1 MKKYLICG
9 AWALIAGLFLVSCHE
24 EDLSAGNVD
33 AASKKKE
40 EFSKA
45 FVKAFG
51 EISSSQNWGFKP
63 STALSRDNSVAST
76 RSALATADF
85 GRAFTRA
92 QSGGFEETSEWLELD
107 ENDYNN
113 TILKKLPEGGSVSN
127 KTNNFEFLSKGEIE
141 IALVYTRCGYSTYYI
156 GFYYYDPST
165 QTAADKTTV
174 QMFSTSQYQQIFQ
187 FYNGSWFNSWA
198 PGNSIDP
205 LTGNWN
211 GEITKCRAKKFKIN
225 VPKGYRFGLYI
236 TNTNENG
243 QSRTYYTNKSL
254 NHDGNY
260 HAVVENDHKAY
271 LVGFE
276 DTQYGNY
283 DCNNLVF
290 SIDKSKNAPT
300 VVNNPSSSSGSS
312 TDNTG
317 NNGNAGGSTGNN
329 GNSGGSTGN
338 TGNTGNSG
346 NTGDSGNNDA
356 ISETIA
362 AGTSNNKAAV
372 LASENDYEIPQNFY
386 DSEVSDPETTS
397 EDIPYYSDETGEQLG
412 TYTLTTTTVTT
423 TEEFINYDNIRTYEF
438 AIEDKITESGRVFCE
453 DLASDYASNRK
464 DFDYND
470 IVFDGYIVERTY
482 KRTAHTDR
490 KKYHWKKITIT
501 STIVDSREPD
511 YSYSGD
517 TEITYTD
524 GNGNTISSDEAVPA
538 LNVEVADVI
547 EENWR
552 KASDVDTD
560 EGTYYEPGKRYFAKV
575 TLLAAGGTKA
585 VSVLDQEVHNAFGVG
600 ETTMVNT
607 FDSHSASHES
617 TYVID
622 ESTGKTETLSA
633 FGSYTTKDPVR
644 LENPDNPA
652 ELAQDD
658 NAAGMNAEF
667 QSKYLFEG
675 YGSLI
680 DIPIIVRFSGND
692 VLSLDATS
700 GKAPQKIAV
709 TPIEMASSAISSNNF
724 AYAIWPSE
732 RFAIDEAYP
741 NFFSFVN
748 DNLIQD
754 QVWSNGNNDCLYERG
769 SAVPQCNEIEGSVI
783 KSVSGQSSENISGVA
798 AFSNAYDISKT
809 IHVTK
814 SMFEGP
820 AKPKVGDY
828 IRFYAKTNTPD
839 DWQLI
844 VSDGAANRLV
854 VESSDNKAWTEYVNV
869 YVTQKILTALENNL
883 NKAAMILSGKN
894 LMITNIVVVHK

>member
-1 MKKYLICG
+1 MYLI
-9 AWALIAGLFLVSCHE
+9 
-24 EDLSAGNVD
+24 
-33 AASKKKE
+33 
-40 EFSKA
+40 
-45 FVKAFG
+45 
-51 EISSSQNWGFKP
+51 
-63 STALSRDNSVAST
+63 
-76 RSALATADF
+76 
-85 GRAFTRA
+85 
-92 QSGGFEETSEWLELD
+92 
-107 ENDYNN
+107 
-113 TILKKLPEGGSVSN
+113 
-127 KTNNFEFLSKGEIE
+127 
-141 IALVYTRCGYSTYYI
+141 
-156 GFYYYDPST
+156 
-165 QTAADKTTV
+165 
-174 QMFSTSQYQQIFQ
+174 
-187 FYNGSWFNSWA
+187 
-198 PGNSIDP
+198 
-205 LTGNWN
+205 
-211 GEITKCRAKKFKIN
+211 
-225 VPKGYRFGLYI
+225 
-236 TNTNENG
+236 
-243 QSRTYYTNKSL
+243 
-254 NHDGNY
+254 
-260 HAVVENDHKAY
+260 
-271 LVGFE
+271 
-276 DTQYGNY
+276 
-283 DCNNLVF
+283 
-290 SIDKSKNAPT
+290 
-300 VVNNPSSSSGSS
+300 
-312 TDNTG
+312 
-317 NNGNAGGSTGNN
+317 
-329 GNSGGSTGN
+329 
-338 TGNTGNSG
+338 
-346 NTGDSGNNDA
+346 
-356 ISETIA
+356 
-362 AGTSNNKAAV
+362 
-372 LASENDYEIPQNFY
+372 
-386 DSEVSDPETTS
+386 
-397 EDIPYYSDETGEQLG
+397 
-412 TYTLTTTTVTT
+412 
-423 TEEFINYDNIRTYEF
+423 
-438 AIEDKITESGRVFCE
+438 
-453 DLASDYASNRK
+453 
-464 DFDYND
+464 
-470 IVFDGYIVERTY
+470 
-482 KRTAHTDR
+482 
-490 KKYHWKKITIT
+490 
-501 STIVDSREPD
+501 
-511 YSYSGD
+511 
-517 TEITYTD
+517 
-524 GNGNTISSDEAVPA
+524 
-538 LNVEVADVI
+538 
-547 EENWR
+547 
-552 KASDVDTD
+552 
-560 EGTYYEPGKRYFAKV
+560 
-575 TLLAAGGTKA
+575 
-585 VSVLDQEVHNAFGVG
+585 LDQEVHNAFGVG

-617 TYVID
+617 TYVVD

-754 QVWSNGNNDCLYERG
+754 QVWSNGNDDCLYERG

-828 IRFYAKTNTPD
+828 IRFYATTNTPD

-854 VESSDNKAWTEYVNV
+854 VESSDNKAWTGYVNV